1 MDKITVLQFVEFK
14 RERRKIT
21 AITAY
26 DAPFAKIMEEAGVDL
41 VLVGDSVGMAV
52 HGRPDTLS
60 VTMEE
65 MILHGRSVAGA
76 VTRPFVAVDMPYMT
90 FQVSTESAVDN
101 AGRLIQ
107 GTGAEAVKVEGGVHM
122 APTIR
127 AVAEAGI
134 PIIGHVGLMPQS
146 VHQIGGYKA
155 QGTTAE
161 SARAVME
168 DALAV
173 EKAGAFMV
181 VVEAVPADLGRKM
194 SKALKIPVIGIGAGP
209 HCDGQ
214 ILVMH
219 DMLGL
224 STGRLPRFVKTYA
237 NLRVQAVAAVR
248 KYAAEVRSGAFPTD
262 EYSYHAKED
271 KPKGG

>member
-1 MDKITVLQFVEFK
+1 MDKITVLQFGEFK

-76 VTRPFVAVDMPYMT
+76 VTKPFVAVDMPYMT
-90 FQVSTESAVDN
+90 FQASKELAAQNAV
-101 AGRLIQ
+101 RLVKE
-107 GTGAEAVKVEGGVHM
+107 TGAKAVKVEGGVKV
-122 APTIR
+122 ASAIR
-127 AVAEAGI
+127 AIAEAGV
-134 PIIGHVGLMPQS
+134 PVIGHAGLLPQS

-155 QGTTAE
+155 QGMTPE
-161 SARAVME
+161 SARVVME
-168 DALAV
+168 DALAA

-181 VVEAVPADLGRKM
+181 VLEAIPVELGRRITE
-194 SKALKIPVIGIGAGP
+194 ALRIPTIGIGAGP

-237 NLRVQAVAAVR
+237 NLREQAVAAVR
-248 KYAAEVRSGAFPTD
+248 KYADEVRSGSFPTD
-262 EYSYHAKED
+262 EHSYHAKED

>member
-1 MDKITVLQFVEFK
+1 MDKITVLQFGEFK
-14 RERRKIT
+14 RARRKIT

-90 FQVSTESAVDN
+90 FQVSKELAAQNAV
-101 AGRLIQ
+101 RLAKE
-107 GTGAEAVKVEGGVHM
+107 TGAKAVKVEGGVKV
-122 APTIR
+122 ASAIR
-127 AVAEAGI
+127 AIADAGV
-134 PIIGHVGLMPQS
+134 PVIGHAGLLPQS
-146 VHQIGGYKA
+146 VRQIGGYKT

-161 SARAVME
+161 SAKVVME
-168 DALAV
+168 DALAA
-173 EKAGAFMV
+173 EEAGAFMV
-181 VVEAVPADLGRKM
+181 VLEAIPSELGR
-194 SKALKIPVIGIGAGP
+194 SVTEALRIPTIGIGAGP

-237 NLRVQAVAAVR
+237 NLREQAVAEVR
-248 KYAAEVRSGAFPTD
+248 KYADEVRSGVFPTD
-262 EYSYHAKED
+262 EHSYHAKDE
-271 KPKGG
+271 GGSQK

>member
-1 MDKITVLQFVEFK
+1 MDEINVLQFAEYK

-26 DAPFAKIMEEAGVDL
+26 DAPFAKIMEEAGIDL

-65 MILHGRSVAGA
+65 MILHGRSVASA

-90 FQVSTESAVDN
+90 FQASKELAAQNAV
-101 AGRLIQ
+101 RLVKE
-107 GTGAEAVKVEGGVHM
+107 TGAKAVKVEGGVKV
-122 APTIR
+122 ASAIR
-127 AVAEAGI
+127 AIVEAGV
-134 PIIGHVGLMPQS
+134 PVIGHAGLLPQS
-146 VHQIGGYKA
+146 VHEIGGYKA
-155 QGTTAE
+155 QGTTAQ
-161 SARAVME
+161 SARVVME
-168 DALAV
+168 DALAA
-173 EKAGAFMV
+173 EEAGAFMV
-181 VVEAVPADLGRKM
+181 VLEAIPAELGR
-194 SKALKIPVIGIGAGP
+194 SITGALGIPAIGIGAGP

-237 NLRVQAVAAVR
+237 NLREQAVAAAR
-248 KYAAEVRSGAFPTD
+248 KYADEVRSGAFPTD
-262 EYSYHAKED
+262 EHSYHAKNEGEGR
-271 KPKGG
+271 K